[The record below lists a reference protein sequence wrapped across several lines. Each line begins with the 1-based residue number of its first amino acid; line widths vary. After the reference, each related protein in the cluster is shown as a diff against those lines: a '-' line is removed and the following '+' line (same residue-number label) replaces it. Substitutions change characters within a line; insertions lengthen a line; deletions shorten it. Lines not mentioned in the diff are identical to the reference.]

1 MMLPLTHFPP
11 AAPFCYALSLMNLK
25 QLFISTLVLSACVAL
40 PAAAQEKSTVYLT
53 SMLGQVS
60 PTGDFGNAYQ
70 KSLSVTTGIEAR
82 IRRSDFYVIGSI
94 EYDNVGYSQQERDF
108 GTQFLIR
115 DATTPILILS
125 VNVGKSFFLDRNRKF
140 FVAPYV
146 GTGYINVSEPRV
158 DISFNNPPFTATI
171 ERDYSSGAIG
181 RVGGRLGFN
190 TGKVWLPTI
199 MIDGSY
205 WRSTNTPYNGQPAQ
219 AYTLMLG
226 TRYGF

>member
-1 MMLPLTHFPP
+1 MNFKNLFVSALLPL
-11 AAPFCYALSLMNLK
+11 ALGYS
-25 QLFISTLVLSACVAL
+25 L
-40 PAAAQEKSTVYLT
+40 PAMAQEKSTVYLT
-53 SMLGQVS
+53 SMLGQLS
-60 PTGDFGNAYQ
+60 PVGDFGNAYQ
-70 KSLSVTTGIEAR
+70 KSMSVTTGIEAR

-94 EYDNVGYSQQERDF
+94 EYDNVGYSQHVRDF
-108 GTQFLIR
+108 GAQFLIR
-115 DATTPILILS
+115 DVTTPILILS

-158 DISFNNPPFTATI
+158 NVEFATLPFTATV
-171 ERDYSSGAIG
+171 ETAHSSGAIG
-181 RVGGRLGFN
+181 RVGGRIGFN

-199 MIDGSY
+199 MVDGSY